1 MKNILA
7 TISICGFIIV
17 SILVLLAYKFGQDW
31 AKAMMDTVVP
41 MVIQSW
47 IINFTTVINYHY
59 GSSSGSDR
67 KTDILA
73 NQSGIVELTNEV
85 K

>member
-59 GSSSGSDR
+59 GSSSVSDR

>member
-7 TISICGFIIV
+7 TISVSGFIIV
-17 SILVLLAYKFGQDW
+17 SVLVLLAYKFGQEW

-47 IINFTTVINYHY
+47 IINFTTIVNYHY

-73 NQSGIVELTNEV
+73 KQSDIVELTNEI